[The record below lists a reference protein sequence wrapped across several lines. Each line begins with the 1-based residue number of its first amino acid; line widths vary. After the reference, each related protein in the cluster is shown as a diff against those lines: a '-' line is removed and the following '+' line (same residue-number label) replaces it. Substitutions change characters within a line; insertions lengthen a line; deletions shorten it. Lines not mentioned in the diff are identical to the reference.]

1 MFQSGGYC
9 VWIAMLFLFMLRS
22 CTCIT
27 RRTSPLL
34 IVILL
39 NCKHFSITVL
49 NYPCSSCFLK
59 ILFPRK
65 GYLLAVVLCVNHVDL
80 IGNNV
85 RLFIWQKEDIHIC
98 SVQDLALATQLVY
111 TSRALLVIK
120 ILKFF
125 YTCC

>member
-9 VWIAMLFLFMLRS
+9 VWIEMLFSFMLRS
-22 CTCIT
+22 CTYIT

-39 NCKHFSITVL
+39 NCKHFCVIVL
-49 NYPCSSCFLK
+49 SFPYSSCFLK
-59 ILFPRK
+59 TLCPRK
-65 GYLLAVVLCVNHVDL
+65 GYLLAVTLCVNYVEL

-85 RLFIWQKEDIHIC
+85 RLFTWQKEDIRIC

-111 TSRALLVIK
+111 TSKALLVIK

-125 YTCC
+125 YTRC